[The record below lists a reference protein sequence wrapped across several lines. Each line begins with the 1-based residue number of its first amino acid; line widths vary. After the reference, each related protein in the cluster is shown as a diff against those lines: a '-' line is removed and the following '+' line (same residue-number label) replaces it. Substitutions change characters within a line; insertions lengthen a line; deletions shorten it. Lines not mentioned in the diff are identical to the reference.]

1 MLVGPQEYSYLQF
14 DVSSIPGGATV
25 SSALLRLCRTDS
37 AGGAPIHELRPITSG
52 WTESGLTGLTWS
64 NAPTAASSYD
74 ASMSVPSSVGCVTAD
89 VTTDVQAWV
98 AGAGNWG
105 WRIADANPSPPP
117 PQVDWATREDPS
129 SSQRPSLSVTYSP

>member
-98 AGAGNWG
+98 AGAGNGG
-105 WRIADANPSPPP
+105 WRIADTDEPSA

>member
-25 SSALLRLCRTDS
+25 SSASLRLCRTDS
-37 AGGAPIHELRPITSG
+37 AGGARIHELRPITSG
-52 WTESGLTGLTWS
+52 WTESGLTWS
-64 NAPTAASSYD
+64 IAPTAASSYD

-105 WRIADANPSPPP
+105 WRIADTNPSPPP

-129 SSQRPSLSVTYSP
+129 SSQRPSLSVTYTP

>member
-14 DVSSIPGGATV
+14 DVSSISGGATV
-25 SSALLRLCRTDS
+25 SSASLRLCRTNGS
-37 AGGAPIHELRPITSG
+37 GGARTHELRPITSG
-52 WTESGLTGLTWS
+52 WTESGLDWS

-74 ASMSVPSSVGCVTAD
+74 AGMSVPSSVGCVTAD
-89 VTTDVQAWV
+89 VTTDVQAWI

-105 WRIADANPSPPP
+105 WRIADTNPSP

-129 SSQRPSLSVTYSP
+129 SSQRPSLSVTYTP